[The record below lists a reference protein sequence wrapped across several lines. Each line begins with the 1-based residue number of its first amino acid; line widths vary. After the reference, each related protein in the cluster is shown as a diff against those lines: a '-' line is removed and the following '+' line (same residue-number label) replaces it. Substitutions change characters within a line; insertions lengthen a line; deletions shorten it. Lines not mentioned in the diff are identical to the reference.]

1 MEAKLDSLAKL
12 IAAAASFA
20 WPVVFAVLLYKLYE
34 PIRNLV
40 DSARGRKFSIKVAGN
55 ELSMEE
61 ASEQQR
67 QVMSDVQAKLAEL
80 EQRLAASPVPVAA
93 AAPAPQPL
101 TTGKRILWVDDNP
114 RNNSFLIAS
123 LQDRGATVDT
133 ALTTQDALRQLQRSQ
148 YDIVIS
154 DMGRP
159 EGDRAGIEL
168 AQKLKTNGVT
178 TPVYIFCGAWAAKH
192 WRGEALAA
200 GVAEITSSGTTL
212 LSVLPLE

>member
-114 RNNSFLIAS
+114 RNNSFRSIKLEM
-123 LQDRGATVDT
+123 
-133 ALTTQDALRQLQRSQ
+133 DALKGRVRQLI
-148 YDIVIS
+148 D
-154 DMGRP
+154 D
-159 EGDRAGIEL
+159 
-168 AQKLKTNGVT
+168 
-178 TPVYIFCGAWAAKH
+178 KH
-192 WRGEALAA
+192 WLTDGEWK
-200 GVAEITSSGTTL
+200 ET
-212 LSVLPLE
+212 VLRTVPQEPFDPI